1 MMWIVSFSV
10 APMYNIWKRGVNAPS
25 ITESYS
31 LNDTTY
37 LGITT
42 GNFWDYTIT
51 GTLWGNGTERDSVFI
66 VGLTGDTLGSC
77 VFVGGLPA
85 ANYQVDRTTD
95 SASGT
100 GVDTGFIYFRQG
112 YDNLYGDGGVMVMKY
127 MPTVGDNW
135 EAWDTCFLAHYQ
147 RFSIGD
153 VDGDMIADSLWVKPS
168 STTVPTINTDTIYTE
183 ISPLKYTV
191 WISSLSNT
199 YGIDSIDVWDYYRYV
214 YVANFG
220 KIEEHLDSERVQ
232 YYMGGIVILDT
243 TFTNLY
249 HKVIV
254 STGASETPRIISNIK
269 GGEVYTV
276 SGRLIRRFKGA
287 WDKNS
292 FISRKGTY
300 FIVINTERGRVV
312 RKVIVK

>member
-1 MMWIVSFSV
+1 
-10 APMYNIWKRGVNAPS
+10 
-25 ITESYS
+25 
-31 LNDTTY
+31 
-37 LGITT
+37 
-42 GNFWDYTIT
+42 
-51 GTLWGNGTERDSVFI
+51 
-66 VGLTGDTLGSC
+66 
-77 VFVGGLPA
+77 
-85 ANYQVDRTTD
+85 
-95 SASGT
+95 
-100 GVDTGFIYFRQG
+100 
-112 YDNLYGDGGVMVMKY
+112 MKY